1 MTTPTTKPERV
12 AVGQRW
18 QEDEPYTV
26 TERIG
31 DRFRIM
37 FDYEVRLGCA
47 QSSCTFSEAEI
58 MQDTYLGPTEPGG
71 GDAPRPAKGQRW
83 RDTQPGYGL
92 AFEVTGPMDTRGWRV
107 RCVENGNMTWWEN
120 EDFRNGTLVFVDH
133 GEPASHPSQPRT
145 GPGKGLTNPE
155 CSHPRCVGKET
166 CAVPAPRAPEPDPWQ
181 QPPLTVYAILQAK
194 ERARQE
200 KREADARAV
209 AAFCSDFDLLP
220 DAP

>member
-1 MTTPTTKPERV
+1 MTTQTTKPEP
-12 AVGQRW
+12 AIGQRW
-18 QEDEPYTV
+18 SDGKNV
-26 TERIG
+26 WVLTERG
-31 DRFRIM
+31 LDGFRCRHDTDATRISFAM
-37 FDYEVRLGCA
+37 DMWLANGA
-47 QSSCTFSEAEI
+47 
-58 MQDTYLGPTEPGG
+58 TYLGPTEPGG